1 MAVSLQR
8 WDLPFEISAFFQHI
22 LMIRI
27 HVTMLNTTDSAS
39 RCDDM
44 TLAKIQKLLSLNG
57 WENVMDGDKLT
68 FHEIWRM
75 GSEIVIKW
83 SCTLQNRKRM
93 KDMKGKIRHYHE
105 DFWEKILNKNPK
117 WFELA
122 TKFGILL
129 PTQVQYNHMPMICD
143 DCQILQSLVWSKNS
157 GITHQ
162 LVMC

>member
-8 WDLPFEISAFFQHI
+8 WDLPFQISAFFQHI

-27 HVTMLNTTDSAS
+27 HVTMLKTTDSAS

-57 WENVMDGDKLT
+57 WENVMDGDKVT

-75 GSEIVIKW
+75 GSEIMIKW

-105 DFWEKILNKNPK
+105 DFWKKYLIKILNGLNLQPNS
-117 WFELA
+117 ESYSQL
-122 TKFGILL
+122 KFNIIICRWY
-129 PTQVQYNHMPMICD
+129 VMIVRYC
-143 DCQILQSLVWSKNS
+143 S
-157 GITHQ
+157 H
-162 LVMC
+162 